1 MFVVWK
7 ASPHPLRTSHPCDK
21 QNYVA
26 AEGAFG
32 GGARPAPAAAARA
45 SAVRAP
51 TSSHLAVP
59 TGEPLPS
66 TTAIAANQ
74 VPAGDRPI
82 QPSASE
88 GAARRQ
94 SGASVAASSSDG
106 ERDGEDEERY
116 RRDGIKLGLGDFIF
130 YSVLVG
136 QAAKYDLLTVFAC
149 YLAVMA
155 GLGMT
160 LLLLMGFQKA
170 LPALPISIALGIL
183 FYVTSRAV
191 LEPFVLPLSTSLL
204 FF

>member
-1 MFVVWK
+1 MT
-7 ASPHPLRTSHPCDK
+7 RGT
-21 QNYVA
+21 A
-26 AEGAFG
+26 AHQG
-32 GGARPAPAAAARA
+32 
-45 SAVRAP
+45 
-51 TSSHLAVP
+51 
-59 TGEPLPS
+59 
-66 TTAIAANQ
+66 
-74 VPAGDRPI
+74 PAGDGPI
-82 QPSASE
+82 QPITSP
-88 GAARRQ
+88 GPGQRHG
-94 SGASVAASSSDG
+94 GASMAAPSSDG
-106 ERDGEDEERY
+106 DPDGDDDERY

-170 LPALPISIALGIL
+170 LPALPISIALGIV